1 LKYIAVL
8 LLALACSFSA
18 FAQVQVLQGTVT
30 NGTSDKPAAGDA
42 VILLKLGQ
50 GMEEVTRTKTDAKG
64 KFSFNMAR
72 VSGIFLIR
80 VRHQDVNY
88 HQPVQPGASSVQITV
103 YDSKVIVP
111 EIKLLDESDVYE
123 TQANTVQIVKVFRL
137 NNTSSPKYTQPQF
150 EFYLP
155 EGANIQAAQA
165 VAGGPPVKVTVV
177 PMQEKNRYALS
188 YPVRP
193 GETHFEVVYQ
203 MPYSGSLKLA
213 PKLAMVPEK
222 FYVITPKSIKFTS
235 ENGASFQNADSWPI
249 DNTIKG
255 IDIHAAAVSSQ
266 GTQLAFSISGTGMLP
281 DDQPPANPG
290 ANQAPGAEA
299 VRPGGGMGVPNEKPD
314 PLHSAQWLLLAI
326 LVICLGSGAAF
337 IYFQNQPSAAPAG
350 GGTAVASTAGLS
362 LMDAMKEEMFQLE
375 SDRLQGKISAEEYQS
390 AKTALDQTLKR
401 AMQRQEK
408 SK

>member
-1 LKYIAVL
+1 MKYIAVL
-8 LLALACSFSA
+8 LLAFACSFSSY
-18 FAQVQVLQGTVT
+18 AQVQVLQGSVT

-50 GMEEVTRTKTDAKG
+50 GMEEVARTKTDAKG

-72 VSGIFLIR
+72 VTGIFLVR

-88 HQPVQPGASSVQITV
+88 HQPLQPGASSVQITV

-111 EIKLLDESDVYE
+111 EIKLQDESEVYE

-137 NNTSSPKYTQPQF
+137 NNASSPRFTQPQF

-155 EGANIQAAQA
+155 EGANIRVAQA
-165 VAGGPPVKVTVV
+165 VAGGPAVKVTVV

-213 PKLAMVPEK
+213 PKMAMVPEK
-222 FYVITPKSIKFTS
+222 FYVITPKSIKFAADNS
-235 ENGASFQNADSWPI
+235 SSFQNETSWPI
-249 DNTIKG
+249 DNTIKD
-255 IDIHAAAVSSQ
+255 IDIHAAVPSSA
-266 GTQLAFSISGTGMLP
+266 GAQLSFSLSGTGTLP
-281 DDQPPANPG
+281 DDQPPAN
-290 ANQAPGAEA
+290 QAPAEA

-314 PLHSAQWLLLAI
+314 PLHSFQWLLLAI
-326 LVICLGSGAAF
+326 LVVCLGTGAAF
-337 IYFQNQPSAAPAG
+337 IYFQNQPAAVPAG
-350 GGTAVASTAGLS
+350 AGVSVAKSSGS

-375 SDRLQGKISAEEYQS
+375 SDRLQGKLSPEEYQT
-390 AKTALDQTLKR
+390 AKAALDQTLKR

>member
-8 LLALACSFSA
+8 LLALACSFSS
-18 FAQVQVLQGTVT
+18 FAQVQVLQGSVT

-50 GMEEVTRTKTDAKG
+50 GMEEVSRTKTDAKG

-72 VSGIFLIR
+72 VTGIFLVR

-88 HQPVQPGASSVQITV
+88 HQPLQPGASSVQITV

-111 EIKLLDESDVYE
+111 EIKLQDESEVYE

-137 NNTSSPKYTQPQF
+137 NNASSPKFTQPQF

-155 EGANIQAAQA
+155 EGANIRVAQA
-165 VAGGPPVKVTVV
+165 VAGGPAVKVTVV

-203 MPYSGSLKLA
+203 MPYSGALKIA
-213 PKLAMVPEK
+213 PKMAMVPEK
-222 FYVITPKSIKFTS
+222 FYVVTPKSIKFAADNS
-235 ENGASFQNADSWPI
+235 ASFQNATSWPI
-249 DNTIKG
+249 DTTIKD
-255 IDIHAAAVSSQ
+255 IDIHEASPSSA
-266 GTQLAFSISGTGMLP
+266 GAQLAFALSGTGMLP

-290 ANQAPGAEA
+290 ANQTPAEA

-314 PLHSAQWLLLAI
+314 PLHSAQWLLLGI
-326 LVICLGSGAAF
+326 LVVCLGTGAAF

-350 GGTAVASTAGLS
+350 AGASVAKSSGS
-362 LMDAMKEEMFQLE
+362 LMDHMKEEMFQLE
-375 SDRLQGKISAEEYQS
+375 SDRLQGKLSPEEYQE
-390 AKTALDQTLKR
+390 AKSALDQTLKR